1 MLGVQLTT
9 QIAHSAVNA
18 PELYRNGT
26 YKLKR
31 NLQTNTRRAANRAH
45 ISQEAREV
53 HEREGSNRHKDT
65 LRVQRTAHTVHK
77 VLEIVAAPK
86 TEHTDAYIIS
96 KLTASIIRR

>member
-9 QIAHSAVNA
+9 KIAHSAVNA

-26 YKLKR
+26 YTLT
-31 NLQTNTRRAANRAH
+31 QTNTRRAANRAH
-45 ISQEAREV
+45 ISQEARGV
-53 HEREGSNRHKDT
+53 HERGGSNRHKDT

-77 VLEIVAAPK
+77 VLKIVVALK

-96 KLTASIIRR
+96 KLTAPIIRR